1 MSLISWFVRRAVPRT
16 ALILAIPLGSRL
28 VLPPDAQ
35 AQHAAGRVRGSV
47 SDSLRQQL
55 AGARVQILELAILTP
70 TDRDGRFE
78 LPPVLPG
85 DYHLVVAYIGFRP
98 DTEPVVVRPGQATAV
113 GIVLTPLARVLPS
126 ITVSSGR
133 SRGDAMALNQ
143 QRTSDQIVNVVPAEV
158 ITSLPNTNVA
168 DAVGRLPGVTLER
181 DEGEGKYI
189 QVRGTEPRLSNV
201 TINGLHVPSPEGSV
215 RNVKLD
221 VIPAE
226 ILGQIELNKTLT
238 PDMEA
243 DAIGGSVNLV
253 TRTPGARPFVSLDGL
268 AGYTDLQHGR
278 P

>member
-1 MSLISWFVRRAVPRT
+1 TEDVTVRA
-16 ALILAIPLGSRL
+16 
-28 VLPPDAQ
+28 
-35 AQHAAGRVRGSV
+35 
-47 SDSLRQQL
+47 
-55 AGARVQILELAILTP
+55 
-70 TDRDGRFE
+70 
-78 LPPVLPG
+78 
-85 DYHLVVAYIGFRP
+85 
-98 DTEPVVVRPGQATAV
+98 GQATAFAV
-113 GIVLTPLARVLPS
+113 VLSPLPTVLPS
-126 ITVSSGR
+126 ITVSSAR

-168 DAVGRLPGVTLER
+168 DATGRLPGVTLER

-201 TINGLHVPSPEGSV
+201 TIDGAHIPSPEGSV

-253 TRTPGARPFVSLDGL
+253 TRTPGRRPFYTLHGFG
-268 AGYTDLQHGR
+268 GYTDLQHGR
-278 P
+278 GLMQVSG